1 MSLELFLKYAE
12 KRLLDTPKIL
22 HCFIDRY
29 GFRPDSCSYGYHVQ
43 HAVINKLLKY
53 GGPGSN
59 EYFTRLF
66 IAVAKNYLHTYF
78 SSTKPGRTP
87 TIIIEKFNLPAS
99 QSLFELRH
107 NMLKHLFDLYENEKY
122 QKYILELLLSYTQ
135 SDSNISVS
143 GIIENDSSAILSF
156 LNNSLDAHNL
166 YLSKI

>member
-1 MSLELFLKYAE
+1 
-12 KRLLDTPKIL
+12 
-22 HCFIDRY
+22 
-29 GFRPDSCSYGYHVQ
+29 
-43 HAVINKLLKY
+43 
-53 GGPGSN
+53 
-59 EYFTRLF
+59 LF
-66 IAVAKNYLHTYF
+66 IAVAKNYLHTHF

-87 TIIIEKFNLPAS
+87 AIIIEKFNLLAS

-166 YLSKI
+166 YHCIVVQQYLSLLKRFDIPGDNDLKMQFQSPNYALQYGNDIPIDFLFIINSNGF